1 MEKVIGKPI
10 LKIQLIGQF
19 YENLIPLHIRFG
31 MNYSFHFSVFLHHRY
46 LK

>member
-19 YENLIPLHIRFG
+19 YENLIPLPYPLRNELLIPFFRIPA
-31 MNYSFHFSVFLHHRY
+31 VDQI
-46 LK
+46 